1 VTDHSTTTDEPVEA
15 GLTRPDRPASIL
27 GLGFLSRSWV
37 LRTLSIAFV
46 LALWEWAGRIPVS
59 PTFPT
64 FMDTVAALFGMI
76 ADGSL
81 IAAYK
86 ETLVPMVIGVGLC
99 GIAGVGLGLAMG
111 LSRGFEWMT
120 LPVWVISQAAPMAA
134 IIPLITFVYGVGLG
148 AKVLAV
154 VIMAAPIVVL
164 NAYTGIRNVSASLLE
179 MSRAFMA
186 TRSQRVFK
194 IILPAASGLIFAG
207 FRLGLA
213 QGLTGAVLAELL
225 ITPTGVGD
233 LITYNQSIADYPR
246 MFASVFSII
255 IFASVAVTL
264 LQKLETRFFRPDRRP
279 LD

>member
-1 VTDHSTTTDEPVEA
+1 MTDQTHGATTEA
-15 GLTRPDRPASIL
+15 ADLDPAGTYLASL
-27 GLGFLSRSWV
+27 RGGRWRSSWLYKV
-37 LRTLSIAFV
+37 LSIALV

-64 FMDTVAALFGMI
+64 FTATAAALYEMLL
-76 ADGSL
+76 DGSL
-81 IAAYK
+81 IVAYG
-86 ETLVPMVIGVGLC
+86 ETLQPMII
-99 GIAGVGLGLAMG
+99 GIALCAIFGISFGLLMG
-111 LSRGFEWMT
+111 LSRPFEWATM
-120 LPVWVISQAAPMAA
+120 PVWVITQAAPMGA
-134 IIPLITFVYGVGLG
+134 IIPLIIVVYGIGVA
-148 AKVLAV
+148 AKVAAV
-154 VIMAAPIVVL
+154 VLMAAPIVVL
-164 NAYTGIRNVSASLLE
+164 NSYTGIRNVNAGLVE
-179 MSRAFMA
+179 MSRSFLA
-186 TRSQRVFK
+186 TPSQQVFK

-264 LQKLETRFFRPDRRP
+264 LQMAEIRFFRQDQRV
-279 LD
+279 LA